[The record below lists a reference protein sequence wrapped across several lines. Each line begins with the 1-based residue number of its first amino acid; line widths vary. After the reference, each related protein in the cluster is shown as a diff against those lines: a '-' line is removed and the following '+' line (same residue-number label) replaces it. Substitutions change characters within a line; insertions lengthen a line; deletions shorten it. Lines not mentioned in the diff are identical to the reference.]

1 MTADD
6 IDAPCNECQYADYS
20 PFGEPCVS
28 CGFDCHN
35 FKPRQMDVGIILD
48 DDRFY

>member
-6 IDAPCNECQYADYS
+6 IDAPCNECQYSDYS
-20 PFGEPCVS
+20 SFSEPCVS

-35 FKPRQMDVGIILD
+35 FKPREMDVGIILD
-48 DDRFY
+48 DDGF